1 MKNNKRSWAMGV
13 GAFALSAMS
22 AVTFAIDNQEA
33 HTQGQ
38 ALGNQRLN
46 DVGTSQFTQQ
56 NAQQIPFYKENPIQQ
71 QSYDGG
77 FGSMLDIGMS
87 RITQSSSYT
96 SGNCDR
102 EQFDPQTSAMEAFG
116 PVKWLGMSEAEKNKA
131 ITDQIAFFD
140 QECDAINFLADDYGG
155 RVRKEIHP
163 DDELNV
169 WIPDKGESVE
179 AGVCSEQTIN
189 IPAEFVVESCHE
201 TSSIERRYCRETMNV
216 TCTPQPWDGCSP
228 SGVLPATNSSD
239 TNTALYHMGN
249 GNWHLSFGT
258 IGDDYWN
265 GGRGTV
271 FDRTLTVDID
281 NVEKITKFDLVRVD
295 FDDWYLLR
303 VNDALVYVG
312 PFSGDRLELE
322 TYTKCVNPYQ
332 KCVRSSGGDND
343 YCIKWEEA
351 CGSWLPNQLRVK
363 YGPTS
368 YGNPER
374 SQSHSRNLSIDI
386 RPYLKNGKNIIFSRT
401 IVGGYGEMYSEF
413 RVRAKCDPACHY
425 NWVSNCSPFNQVLLR

>member
-1 MKNNKRSWAMGV
+1 MKNSKKSWVMSV
-13 GAFALSAMS
+13 GALALSAIS

-38 ALGNQRLN
+38 ILGNQRLN

-87 RITQSSSYT
+87 RITQSGSYT

-116 PVKWLGMSEAEKNKA
+116 PVKWLEMSEAEKNKA

-216 TCTPQPWDGCSP
+216 TCNPQPWDGCSP

-239 TNTALYHMGN
+239 TETALYHMGN

-265 GGRGTV
+265 GGYGTL
-271 FDRTLTVDID
+271 FDRTL
-281 NVEKITKFDLVRVD
+281 NVEIENVESLTQFTLNRVD
-295 FDDWYLLR
+295 FDDWLLLS
-303 VNDALVYVG
+303 VNGHIVYVG
-312 PFSGDRLELE
+312 PFGGDRLELVE
-322 TYTKCVNPYQ
+322 NPY
-332 KCVRSSGGDND
+332 SS
-343 YCIKWEEA
+343 I
-351 CGSWLPNQLRVK
+351 GSRWLYVQYNATQSARV
-363 YGPTS
+363 
-368 YGNPER
+368 ER
-374 SQSHSRNLSIDI
+374 TTSHSVGLNIDL
-386 RPYLKNGKNIIFSRT
+386 RPFLHNGVNTIFSRT
-401 IVGGYGEMYSEF
+401 AVGGGGEMYSQF
-413 RVRAKCDPACHY
+413 LVRAKCEPECNY
-425 NWVSNCSPFNQVLLR
+425 NWVSNCSGFNQVLLP